1 MLNQETGNH
10 HGRDKGVNSD
20 TKGRRALESVPR
32 EMCGP
37 HCGDQKDTEK
47 FSVAIPFITHIH
59 NDEVIGQ

>member
-1 MLNQETGNH
+1 MDE
-10 HGRDKGVNSD
+10 
-20 TKGRRALESVPR
+20 TKGSTVTLRGEGHWKVCQGKCFA
-32 EMCGP
+32 P